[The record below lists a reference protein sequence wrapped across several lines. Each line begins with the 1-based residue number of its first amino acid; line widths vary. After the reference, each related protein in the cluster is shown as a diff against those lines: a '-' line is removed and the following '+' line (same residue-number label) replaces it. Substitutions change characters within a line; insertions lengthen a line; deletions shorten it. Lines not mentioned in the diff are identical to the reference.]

1 MKAKDIMNK
10 NVITVKAQDK
20 VEDLVKILLDN
31 KISGVPVV
39 DEENKVVGI
48 VSEGDLIYPEKSLHL
63 PAFIPVLDGI
73 VFLQSFKKL
82 EKEIKKM
89 TAYKIEDVMVKKVV
103 TVEEDMEIEEIVNV
117 LLDKK
122 INRVPV
128 VNEENKLVGIIT
140 RSNILRHI
148 YSKE

>member
-10 NVITVKAQDK
+10 DVISVKAEDK
-20 VEDLVKILLDN
+20 VEDLVKILLN
-31 KISGVPVV
+31 SGISGVPVV
-39 DEENKVVGI
+39 DEEGNVVGI
-48 VSEGDLIYPEKSLHL
+48 VSEADLIYPEKSLHL
-63 PAFIPVLDGI
+63 PAFIPILDGI
-73 VFLQSFKKL
+73 VFLESFKKL
-82 EKEIKKM
+82 EKEIRKM
-89 TAYKIEDVMVKKVV
+89 TAYKIKDVMNKHVITVNEDTEVERVV
-103 TVEEDMEIEEIVNV
+103 NI

-148 YSKE
+148 Y

>member
-1 MKAKDIMNK
+1 MKAKDIMNS
-10 NVITVKAQDK
+10 NVISVK
-20 VEDLVKILLDN
+20 VEEKVEELVRILLDN
-31 KISGVPVV
+31 EISGVPVV
-39 DEENKVVGI
+39 DNQNNVVGI
-48 VSEGDLIYPEKSLHL
+48 VSEADLIYPEKSLHL

-73 VFLQSFKKL
+73 VFLESFKKL

-89 TAYKIEDVMVKKVV
+89 TAYRVKDVMNKDVV
-103 TVEEDMEIEEIVNV
+103 TVNEDTEVQEVVNI

-128 VNEENKLVGIIT
+128 VDTENKLVGIIT

-148 YSKE
+148 Y

>member
-1 MKAKDIMNK
+1 MKAKDIMN
-10 NVITVKAQDK
+10 NDVISVKVEDK
-20 VEDLVKILLDN
+20 VEDLVKILLDHG
-31 KISGVPVV
+31 ISGVPVI
-39 DEENKVVGI
+39 DEKDNVVGI
-48 VSEGDLIYPEKSLHL
+48 VSEADLIYREKSLHL

-73 VFLQSFKKL
+73 VFLESFKKL

-89 TAYKIEDVMVKKVV
+89 TAYRVKDVMNKEVITVKEDTEVQEVV
-103 TVEEDMEIEEIVNV
+103 NI

-128 VNEENKLVGIIT
+128 VDDENKLVGIIT

-148 YSKE
+148 Y

>member
-1 MKAKDIMNK
+1 MKAKDIMN
-10 NVITVKAQDK
+10 NDVISVKAEDK
-20 VEDLVKILLDN
+20 VEDLVKILLEN
-31 KISGVPVV
+31 EISGVPVV
-39 DEENKVVGI
+39 DEKGNVVGI
-48 VSEGDLIYPEKSLHL
+48 VSEADLIYPEKSLHL

-73 VFLQSFKKL
+73 VFLESFKKL

-89 TAYKIEDVMVKKVV
+89 TAYRVKDVMNKDVVAVKEDTEVQEVV
-103 TVEEDMEIEEIVNV
+103 NI

-148 YSKE
+148 Y

>member
-10 NVITVKAQDK
+10 DVISVKAEDR
-20 VEDLVKILLDN
+20 VEQLVKILLDN
-31 KISGVPVV
+31 GISGVPVV
-39 DEENKVVGI
+39 NDRDNVIGI
-48 VSEGDLIYPEKSLHL
+48 VSEADLIYPEKSLHL

-73 VFLQSFKKL
+73 VFLESFKKL
-82 EKEIKKM
+82 EKEIRKM
-89 TAYKIEDVMVKKVV
+89 TAFKVKDVMNTNVITVKEDTEVGEVV
-103 TVEEDMEIEEIVNV
+103 NI

-128 VNEENKLVGIIT
+128 INEENKLVGIIT

-148 YSKE
+148 Y

>member
-1 MKAKDIMNK
+1 MKAKDIMTR
-10 NVITVKAQDK
+10 NVIFVKEEDK

-31 KISGVPVV
+31 RISGVPVV
-39 DEENKVVGI
+39 DDGHRVVGI

-73 VFLQSFKKL
+73 VFLESFKKL

-89 TAYKIEDVMVKKVV
+89 TAYQVKDVMIKEVIKVK
-103 TVEEDMEIEEIVNV
+103 EDMEVEEVVNV
-117 LLDKK
+117 LINKN

-128 VNEENKLVGIIT
+128 VNEEDKLVGIIT

-148 YSKE
+148 Y

>member
-1 MKAKDIMNK
+1 MNRD
-10 NVITVKAQDK
+10 VITVKAEDK
-20 VEDLVKILLDN
+20 VEELVKILLDN
-31 KISGVPVV
+31 RISGVPVV
-39 DEENKVVGI
+39 DEEDKVIGI

-73 VFLQSFKKL
+73 VFLESFKKL
-82 EKEIKKM
+82 EKEIRKM
-89 TAYKIEDVMVKKVV
+89 TAYKVKDVMVKDVV
-103 TVEEDMEIEEIVNV
+103 TVEEDMEVEKVVNI
-117 LLDKK
+117 LLHKK

-148 YSKE
+148 Y

>member
-1 MKAKDIMNK
+1 MKAKDIMN
-10 NVITVKAQDK
+10 NDVISVRVEEK
-20 VEDLVKILLDN
+20 VEDLVKILLEHG
-31 KISGVPVV
+31 ISGVPVV
-39 DEENKVVGI
+39 DENDNVVGI
-48 VSEGDLIYPEKSLHL
+48 VSEADLIYPEKSLHL

-73 VFLQSFKKL
+73 VFLESFKKL

-89 TAYKIEDVMVKKVV
+89 TAYRVKDVMNKDVV
-103 TVEEDMEIEEIVNV
+103 TVKEETEVQQVVNI

-148 YSKE
+148 Y